1 MAETT
6 ITNMVMLTNPETGE
20 VLVIDRVKKYPGIAF
35 PGGHAEKG
43 ESIYD
48 SAVRE
53 VLEETGYTAQA
64 LEPCGFI
71 YWDNADG
78 SRYFTYFY
86 KTSTFSGTL
95 SGGTEEGRVFWV
107 RAERLPEMRLAPNMD
122 KYMRMFSEKHS
133 ECYCL
138 ECAGGY
144 EVTYR

>member
-107 RAERLPEMRLAPNMD
+107 RPERLPEM
-122 KYMRMFSEKHS
+122 
-133 ECYCL
+133 
-138 ECAGGY
+138 
-144 EVTYR
+144 TYR

>member
-107 RAERLPEMRLAPNMD
+107 RPERLPEMRLAPNMD

-138 ECAGGY
+138 ERDGGY

>member
-107 RAERLPEMRLAPNMD
+107 RPERLPEMRLAPNMD

-144 EVTYR
+144 VVTYR